1 MGYVYLIYDANNDVY
16 KIGVTRSKDSKR
28 IKQLQTGNSCELRV
42 LYMHNT
48 PYPFRLE
55 TMLHN
60 YYINS
65 LVHGEWY
72 KDVGIDD
79 FKERCKEF
87 DSHII
92 ALKDNPFFNKGLK

>member
-42 LYMHNT
+42 LYMHKT
-48 PYPFRLE
+48 QYPFRLE

-72 KDVGIDD
+72 KDVGIDE
-79 FKERCKEF
+79 FKGKCKEF
-87 DSHII
+87 DSYII
-92 ALKDNPFFNKGLK
+92 VLKDNPFFSKRLR